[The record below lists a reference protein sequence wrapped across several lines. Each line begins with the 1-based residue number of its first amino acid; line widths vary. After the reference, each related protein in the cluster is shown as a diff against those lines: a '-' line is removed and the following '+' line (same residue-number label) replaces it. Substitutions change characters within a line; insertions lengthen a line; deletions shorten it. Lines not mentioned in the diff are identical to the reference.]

1 MQNMLRT
8 VTYSGELSQVTMSFF
23 SVTCGT
29 AQVFYFEK
37 FFFNLEGETN
47 EHRKKQENSC

>member
-23 SVTCGT
+23 FVTCGT
-29 AQVFYFEK
+29 TQVFYFENL
-37 FFFNLEGETN
+37 FFNLKGETN
-47 EHRKKQENSC
+47 EHRKKQENYC